1 MGSDQEN
8 HGDQDKYSGAPPQ
21 RPLQSDH
28 FGTLQEQ
35 SFQLGQSVSRSISRK
50 TRLPRSLFQ
59 SQPKHDQEYHCVDN
73 AQELLFPQ
81 EPLCQPDLRED
92 NAQAG
97 VGDLDNKDNLPLH
110 SLDETKW

>member
-1 MGSDQEN
+1 MGSDQKD
-8 HGDQDKYSGAPPQ
+8 HGDQDKYSGAPPP

-35 SFQLGQSVSRSISRK
+35 SFQLGQSVSRSPSR
-50 TRLPRSLFQ
+50 TTTLPRSLFQ
-59 SQPKHDQEYHCVDN
+59 SQPKHEQEYHCVDN

-110 SLDETKW
+110 TLEETKW